1 MLYVSTNISTY
12 SQFKEHFQSKWSKH
26 TFLDLSNIPSSELS
40 THCKSVL
47 EHHSNVCIFLGYLES
62 GWMMEPTHQ
71 TILRSVIRKFPIA
84 LVCNYVESLPFS
96 WKNEI
101 DILYSER
108 S

>member
-1 MLYVSTNISTY
+1 MLYVSTNIQTY

-26 TFLDLSNIPSSELS
+26 TFLDLSNIPSTELA

-47 EHHSNVCIFLGYLES
+47 EHHYNVCIFLGYLEP

-71 TILRSVIRKFPIA
+71 TILRSIIRKFPVA